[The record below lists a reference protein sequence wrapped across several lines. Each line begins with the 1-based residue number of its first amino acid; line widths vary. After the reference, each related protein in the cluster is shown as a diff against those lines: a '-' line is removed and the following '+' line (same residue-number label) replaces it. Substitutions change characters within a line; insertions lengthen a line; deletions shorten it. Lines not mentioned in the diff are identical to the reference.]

1 MNIAIAARDCRSAL
15 DQTVTRPAPAVRCQS
30 NRCETA
36 PVANRCE
43 TERALGLGCWHLASH
58 HTEVLSGRL
67 ELPHRRRRKSWV
79 GNAAQKTARCICEFW
94 TASVHRAGNGQRVCR
109 CWTGW
114 APRAAATATVG
125 PPDSRGKGAD
135 SERKQGASSRSRPT
149 AGSAGASSRSASSQ
163 PVAARISTGCA
174 SAGGWE

>member
-15 DQTVTRPAPAVRCQS
+15 DAHTWQTGVKPLRARAGLLASGLPPHGSSFRPAGAAAPPPPQKLGRERGAKNGAVHLRVLD
-30 NRCETA
+30 RVGA
-36 PVANRCE
+36 P
-43 TERALGLGCWHLASH
+43 
-58 HTEVLSGRL
+58 
-67 ELPHRRRRKSWV
+67 RRK
-79 GNAAQKTARCICEFW
+79 RP
-94 TASVHRAGNGQRVCR
+94 AGVQVLA
-109 CWTGW
+109 GW